1 MSIIGISFPFQK
13 GSTSFPKQSTDNDA
27 IAENIRR
34 ILLTR
39 KGQRVMR
46 PSSGSSVWDFCF
58 ENTGPLLNARI
69 DNEVRQSIAEGEP
82 RATVI
87 AVDVIEEERSDNDK
101 DIIVRVT
108 YSVNLDVQQ
117 TTVTLGVPSGT
128 PGVGG

>member
-1 MSIIGISFPFQK
+1 MTIVGISFPFQK
-13 GSTSFPKQSTDNDA
+13 GSTSFPKKSENNDA

-46 PSSGSSVWDFCF
+46 PSSGSSVWDFAF

-69 DNEVRQSIAEGEP
+69 DNEVRQSVAEGEP
-82 RATVI
+82 RATII
-87 AVDVIEEERSDNDK
+87 AVDVKEEARADGDK
-101 DIIVRVT
+101 EIVVRVT

-117 TTVTLGVPSGT
+117 TVVTLGVASGT